1 MYKNLKAEMSRYNI
15 KNEDVAKKL
24 NITPSTASLKLNGK
38 TRVLVSEAWLIQDLF
53 LEKANVNFTLD
64 YLFKN

>member
-15 KNEDVAKKL
+15 KNEDVASKL

-38 TRVLVSEAWLIQDLF
+38 AKVTVQEAWSIQDLF
-53 LEKANVNFTLD
+53 VEKASVNFTLD
-64 YLFKN
+64 YLFEI

>member
-15 KNEDVAKKL
+15 KNEDIASKL
-24 NITPSTASLKLNGK
+24 NITPSTASLKVNGK
-38 TRVLVSEAWLIQDLF
+38 ARVLVNEAWLIQDLF
-53 LEKANVNFTLD
+53 LEKANVNFTID